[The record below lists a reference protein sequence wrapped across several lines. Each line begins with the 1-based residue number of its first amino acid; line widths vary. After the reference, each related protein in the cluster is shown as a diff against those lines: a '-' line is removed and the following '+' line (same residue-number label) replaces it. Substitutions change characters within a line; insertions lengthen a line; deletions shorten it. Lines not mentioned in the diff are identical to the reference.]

1 MGFLDMNAL
10 FGKKNKSSSVA
21 KDRLKLVLIH
31 DRMNCSTELLEM
43 MRADILEV
51 ISKYVDIDTEELNI
65 EIANTLQLLKPYALY
80 TTLSLQIY
88 LKIFFLHTMLPSV
101 VLLVL
106 ASILL

>member
-1 MGFLDMNAL
+1 MGRLDLSSL
-10 FGKKNKSSSVA
+10 FGKKNNKSSAVA

-65 EIANTLQLLKPYALY
+65 QISNMEYEEGGKKAPILSANIPIKNLK
-80 TTLSLQIY
+80 
-88 LKIFFLHTMLPSV
+88 KV
-101 VLLVL
+101 K
-106 ASILL
+106 

>member
-1 MGFLDMNAL
+1 MGLLEMNAL

-51 ISKYVDIDTEELNI
+51 ISKYVDIDTDELNI
-65 EIANTLQLLKPYALY
+65 EIANMEYEQDGQKSPVLSANIPIKNLK
-80 TTLSLQIY
+80 
-88 LKIFFLHTMLPSV
+88 KV
-101 VLLVL
+101 K
-106 ASILL
+106 